1 MQIQKTIR
9 LPLHDKTYLLLTPN
23 QDHFARLIALNY
35 EGAAAY
41 REAYSSDTRAAP
53 QRAWELKNHPK
64 IIKAVAYYRDQNKV
78 KLDISDDR
86 ILAEYAALAFSNMAN
101 YAEIQTPQQLRDLA
115 QQDQRA
121 VKSIKVRTTTRT
133 YKDESET
140 TTTTEIVL
148 HDKLAA
154 LDRIAE
160 VNGIIGKDKGAGQ
173 ENRPIN
179 IIINT
184 ASKG

>member
-1 MQIQKTIR
+1 MQVQKTIR
-9 LPLHDKTYLLLTPN
+9 LPLDNKTYLLLTPN

-41 REAYSSDTRAAP
+41 REAYNSDTKAAP
-53 QRAWELKNHPK
+53 QRAWELKNHEK
-64 IIKAVAYYRDQNKV
+64 IIKAVAYYKDQNRV

-86 ILAEYAALAFSNMAN
+86 ILAEYASLAFSNIAC
-101 YAEIQTPQQLRDLA
+101 YADIKTPDQLKSLT

-133 YKDESET
+133 YKDEQET

-160 VNGIIGKDKGAGQ
+160 VNGIIGKNEGSQ
-173 ENRPIN
+173 QNRPIT
-179 IIINT
+179 IVVKT
-184 ASKG
+184 GG